1 MDFVGRD
8 GVPVQRLRG
17 QQSLGARSGSG
28 GGTGRQI
35 QNKNTTNTCN
45 QKWLRLAAVLRVIL
59 LLQIGKQSMHGDF
72 FMVQIFYFL
81 EMDHLSSST
90 NSRSIWPKM
99 SWSVEMFSSR
109 IHDQWNHIWTSY
121 QPPPPACR
129 CLAHTIMRVFL
140 SGHSIET
147 LGMKCEVGILR
158 ISKLCTEQYFLLFS
172 ISIN

>member
-81 EMDHLSSST
+81 ERDHLSSST
-90 NSRSIWPKM
+90 NSGSI
-99 SWSVEMFSSR
+99 
-109 IHDQWNHIWTSY
+109 
-121 QPPPPACR
+121 
-129 CLAHTIMRVFL
+129 
-140 SGHSIET
+140 
-147 LGMKCEVGILR
+147 
-158 ISKLCTEQYFLLFS
+158 
-172 ISIN
+172 